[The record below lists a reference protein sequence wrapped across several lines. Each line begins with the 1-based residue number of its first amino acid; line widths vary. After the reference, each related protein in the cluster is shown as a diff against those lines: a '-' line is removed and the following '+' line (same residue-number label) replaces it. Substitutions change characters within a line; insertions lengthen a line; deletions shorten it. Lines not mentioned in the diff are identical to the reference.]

1 LEETIPKIP
10 ISLASAFFDA
20 FRYGIQSTPSRT
32 ISPLVTWIVGRIDS
46 SLWRPTEKAL
56 LDTSE
61 GVETV
66 SGDDIAFGSD
76 GFASQSKWLY
86 LACAIAIEMGEE
98 NEVLL
103 NPPWFAEYLHDG
115 ATDLEPGSAS
125 PNGEDVWTLIRDE
138 LLPRLLDSVGHP
150 YETCRDHIAGCLF
163 RIWRCNECFTL
174 PEYLG
179 GNDPTSL
186 IIEKLT
192 SLDTAS
198 ELSFKERYNSLITA
212 RKFIS
217 YCTHI
222 GNAQNEFSRLVIP
235 LLPVAFEALKA
246 TVDEGSGQAEDDNAA
261 KRALEAEVVKGFRYT
276 IAEVGSS
283 CVMSYPGQESDIS
296 RVLQTVEEA
305 SKHEF
310 WQVRQAAAHFLRC
323 FQGSHKFLL
332 NREHSE
338 AITRIVS
345 SLLSDERREVS
356 SASMAALTGILA
368 AMSLE
373 TVSALVT
380 KYAAIANRSRQKKKK
395 NGSSVEKYTPEEV
408 EGRDAKEKR
417 RCRNQQTSVFFLC
430 AAVLAQP
437 YETPPYVPVA
447 LASISKHSFEQNA
460 PLAVRDTVKKCCGE
474 FKRTHMSDNWE
485 IHRKVFT
492 QDQLEALEDVV
503 SSPHYYA

>member
-1 LEETIPKIP
+1 
-10 ISLASAFFDA
+10 
-20 FRYGIQSTPSRT
+20 
-32 ISPLVTWIVGRIDS
+32 VTWIVGRIDS

-56 LDTSE
+56 LETSE
-61 GVETV
+61 GTETG
-66 SGDDIAFGSD
+66 SGDDIASGAD

-98 NEVLL
+98 NELL
-103 NPPWFAEYLHDG
+103 FNRPWFTEYLQDG
-115 ATDLEPGSAS
+115 ATDLEPGPAS
-125 PNGEDVWTLIRDE
+125 PNGEEPWNVIRDE
-138 LLPRLLDSVGHP
+138 LLPRLVDSVGHP

-163 RIWRCNECFTL
+163 RIWRCNERFAL
-174 PEYLG
+174 SERSG
-179 GNDPTSL
+179 GSDPTTL

-198 ELSFKERYNSLITA
+198 DLSFKERYNSLITA

-217 YCTHI
+217 YCTHL
-222 GNAQNEFSRLVIP
+222 GDAQNEFSRLVIP

-261 KRALEAEVVKGFRYT
+261 KRSLEAEVVKGFRYT

-283 CVMSYPGQESDIS
+283 CVLSYPDQERDIS
-296 RVLQTVEEA
+296 RVLHTVEEA

-323 FQGSHKFLL
+323 FQGSHKFLFSS
-332 NREHSE
+332 EHSE

-368 AMSLE
+368 ATSLD
-373 TVSALVT
+373 TVSVLVT

-395 NGSSVEKYTPEEV
+395 NGNSVETYTDEEV
-408 EGRDAKEKR
+408 EARNAKEKR
-417 RCRNQQTSVFFLC
+417 RGRNQQTSVFFLC

-437 YETPPYVPVA
+437 YETPPYIPVA
-447 LASISKHSFEQNA
+447 LASISKHSFERSA
-460 PLAVRDTVKKCCGE
+460 PLGVRDTVKKCCGE

-485 IHRKVFT
+485 IHRKVFS
-492 QDQLEALEDVV
+492 QEQLEALEDVV